1 MKNNMVK
8 KLLTLALA
16 GAMTLSL
23 AACGSKSDDSSND
36 AQQGGDESG
45 KTYKVAIIK
54 QLDHASLDE
63 IANAVA
69 TELDKIAADNG
80 VTIEYDI
87 TSGQNDQ
94 TILKQLSDQA
104 IADQVDA
111 IIPIATTAAQ
121 ISALSAACGSKSDD
135 SSNDA
140 QQGGDES
147 GKTYKVAIIKQLDH
161 ASLDEIA
168 NAVATELDKIAAD
181 NGVTIEYD
189 ITSGQ
194 NDQTILKQLSDQ
206 AIADQVDASIPI
218 ATTAAQIS
226 ALSAE
231 DTKTPVVY
239 AAVSDPEAASLTGID
254 YVTGTSDALNTSFI
268 MDMMFAQ
275 NPDVAK
281 VGLLYSLSE
290 PNSTKPIAD
299 AKAYLDAKGIEYVEQ
314 TANTNDEVVAAASAL
329 IADGVDAVFTPTDNV
344 IMAAELA
351 IYEDLAKAGIP
362 HYTGADSF
370 VRNGAYA
377 TCGVNY
383 TDLGA
388 KTADLAYSA
397 ITDGMDGMEDYYLMD
412 GGIITVNTD
421 TAAAMSLDYSCFDSM
436 GTVVEVTTTK
446 D

>member
-1 MKNNMVK
+1 MKNNMMK
-8 KLLTLALA
+8 KLLTLVLA

-23 AACGSKSDDSSND
+23 AACGAKDPQPDSGTDGSTPR
-36 AQQGGDESG
+36 GFR
-45 KTYKVAIIK
+45 VAIIK

-69 TELDKIAADNG
+69 AELDQLAQTEG
-80 VTIEYDI
+80 VKIEYEI
-87 TSGQNDQ
+87 TSGQGDQ
-94 TILKQLSDQA
+94 TILKQLADQA
-104 IADQVDA
+104 IADGVDA
-111 IIPIATTAAQ
+111 IVPIATTAAQ
-121 ISALSAACGSKSDD
+121 IA
-135 SSNDA
+135 
-140 QQGGDES
+140 
-147 GKTYKVAIIKQLDH
+147 
-161 ASLDEIA
+161 
-168 NAVATELDKIAAD
+168 
-181 NGVTIEYD
+181 
-189 ITSGQ
+189 
-194 NDQTILKQLSDQ
+194 
-206 AIADQVDASIPI
+206 
-218 ATTAAQIS
+218 

-231 DTKTPVVY
+231 ETKTPVVY
-239 AAVSDPEAASLTGID
+239 AAISDPETAKLTGID
-254 YVTGTSDALNTSFI
+254 YVTGTSDALNTEFI

-275 NPDVAK
+275 NPNVAK

-314 TANTNDEVVAAASAL
+314 TANTNDEDVAAASAL

-383 TDLGA
+383 TDLGTR
-388 KTADLAYSA
+388 TADLALKA
-397 ITDGMDGMEDYYLMD
+397 MAEGMSGMEDYYLMD

-421 TAAAMSLDYSCFDSM
+421 TAAMIGKQAEYSCFDSM
-436 GTVVEVTTTK
+436 GTVVEVITTK

>member
-1 MKNNMVK
+1 M
-8 KLLTLALA
+8 LGDLHGLEGGTLGGHGSQGLTGLFQFDL
-16 GAMTLSL
+16 GDLVL
-23 AACGSKSDDSSND
+23 GDHVHD

-69 TELDKIAADNG
+69 AELDKIAADNN

-111 IIPIATTAAQ
+111 I
-121 ISALSAACGSKSDD
+121 
-135 SSNDA
+135 
-140 QQGGDES
+140 
-147 GKTYKVAIIKQLDH
+147 
-161 ASLDEIA
+161 
-168 NAVATELDKIAAD
+168 
-181 NGVTIEYD
+181 
-189 ITSGQ
+189 
-194 NDQTILKQLSDQ
+194 
-206 AIADQVDASIPI
+206 IPI

-299 AKAYLDAKGIEYVEQ
+299 AKAYLDAKGIEYIEQ

-370 VRNGAYA
+370 VRNGAFT

-383 TDLGA
+383 TELGTY
-388 KTADLAYSA
+388 TADMALDILETGVVPAYHV
-397 ITDGMDGMEDYYLMD
+397 MD
-412 GGIITVNTD
+412 GGIITVNTE
-421 TAAAMSLDYSCFDSM
+421 TAAALGIDYSAFNDLA
-436 GTVVEVTTTK
+436 GQVVEVTTAE
-446 D
+446 

>member
-1 MKNNMVK
+1 MKNNMMH

-16 GAMTLSL
+16 GVMTLSL
-23 AACGSKSDDSSND
+23 AACGSKTDNGGSD
-36 AQQGGDESG
+36 AQQESENG
-45 KTYKVAIIK
+45 KTYKVAVIK

-63 IANAVA
+63 IANAITA
-69 TELDKIAADNG
+69 ELDKLAAGNG
-80 VTIEYDI
+80 VTIEYEV
-87 TSGQNDQ
+87 TSGQNDP

-104 IADQVDA
+104 IADNVDA
-111 IIPIATTAAQ
+111 IVPIATNAAQ
-121 ISALSAACGSKSDD
+121 I
-135 SSNDA
+135 
-140 QQGGDES
+140 
-147 GKTYKVAIIKQLDH
+147 T
-161 ASLDEIA
+161 
-168 NAVATELDKIAAD
+168 
-181 NGVTIEYD
+181 
-189 ITSGQ
+189 
-194 NDQTILKQLSDQ
+194 
-206 AIADQVDASIPI
+206 
-218 ATTAAQIS
+218 

-231 DTKTPVVY
+231 DSKTPVVY
-239 AAVSDPEAASLTGID
+239 AAISDPAAANLTGID
-254 YVTGTSDALNTSFI
+254 YVTGTSDALNTEFI

-275 NPDVAK
+275 NPNVAK

-290 PNSTKPIAD
+290 PNSAKPIAD
-299 AKAYLDAKGIEYVEQ
+299 AKAHLDAKGIAYVEQ

-351 IYEDLAKAGIP
+351 IAEDFAKNGIP

-383 TDLGA
+383 TDLGT

-397 ITDGMDGMEDYYLMD
+397 ITEGMGSMEDYYLMD

-421 TAAAMSLDYSCFDSM
+421 TAAMIGKQAEYSCFDSM
-436 GTVVEVTTTK
+436 GIVVEVTTTK

>member
-1 MKNNMVK
+1 MKNYMMH

-16 GAMTLSL
+16 GVMTLSL
-23 AACGSKSDDSSND
+23 AACGSKTDNGGSD
-36 AQQGGDESG
+36 AQQESENG
-45 KTYKVAIIK
+45 KTYKVAVIK

-63 IANAVA
+63 IANAITA
-69 TELDKIAADNG
+69 ELDRLAAGNG
-80 VTIEYDI
+80 VSIEYEV
-87 TSGQNDQ
+87 TSGQNDP

-104 IADQVDA
+104 IADNVDA
-111 IIPIATTAAQ
+111 IVPIATSAAQ
-121 ISALSAACGSKSDD
+121 I
-135 SSNDA
+135 
-140 QQGGDES
+140 
-147 GKTYKVAIIKQLDH
+147 
-161 ASLDEIA
+161 
-168 NAVATELDKIAAD
+168 AV
-181 NGVTIEYD
+181 
-189 ITSGQ
+189 
-194 NDQTILKQLSDQ
+194 
-206 AIADQVDASIPI
+206 
-218 ATTAAQIS
+218 
-226 ALSAE
+226 LSAE
-231 DTKTPVVY
+231 DSKTPVVY
-239 AAVSDPEAASLTGID
+239 AAISDPAAANLTGID
-254 YVTGTSDALNTSFI
+254 YVTGTSDALNTEFI

-275 NPDVAK
+275 NPNVAK

-290 PNSTKPIAD
+290 PNSAQPIAD
-299 AKAYLDAKGIEYVEQ
+299 AKAYLDAKGIAYVEQ

-351 IYEDLAKAGIP
+351 IAEDFAKNGIP

-383 TDLGA
+383 TDLGT

-397 ITDGMDGMEDYYLMD
+397 ITEGMGSMEDYYLMD

-421 TAAAMSLDYSCFDSM
+421 TAAMIGKQAEYSCFDSM